1 MYNVQCTMYKG
12 QRTKDKGYNKPRDL
26 VRGAYCLIDDH
37 LVCLGIVTDACSDE
51 VDTVDGRQGHLR
63 VSFVEMTG
71 EE

>member
-1 MYNVQCTMYKG
+1 MYNVQFTMY
-12 QRTKDKGYNKPRDL
+12 KGYNKPRDL

-37 LVCLGIVTDACSDE
+37 FVRLRFCTLCGRPDE
-51 VDTVDGRQGHLR
+51 VDTVDCRQGHLG